1 MSLTL
6 PGDTLNAPLLD
17 ALCDELTALRDAVAT
32 EGQALA
38 ASWMPWL
45 ERQDY
50 AESAQNLACYLALRQ
65 RDLRALQSALMPF
78 GLSSLGRLEGRVLA
92 NLDAVGWALSRFAGQ
107 PGPGPV
113 SENRFFRGNL
123 LLNRHSNRLF
133 GPRVAPRRV
142 RIVVTLPGMA
152 AEDPTVIARLMAA
165 GTDVFRINCAHDTP
179 EAWRTMAGHI
189 RKLEGSLGR
198 PVRILMDLAGPK
210 CRTGATVSPADG
222 TRLQPGDRFTLYRP
236 GCTAAAGAWAA
247 ECQLPEILAQLAP
260 GQRVFVDD
268 GKLAGVVECVNVDAV
283 TLRVTRCGR
292 KGGKLKPEKGLN
304 FPDTA
309 LDIPAL
315 TDRDLQDLP
324 QVCALADL
332 IGYSFVQGAEDILRL
347 QEHLADLRPRDWQHF
362 GLVAKIETGRAVA
375 RLPEIM
381 VAAAGRQPTAV
392 MIARGDLAI
401 EIGFERLAEMQE
413 EIMWLA
419 EAAHIPVIWATQVL
433 ESLVRKGLPSR
444 GEMTD
449 AAMSVRAEAVMLN
462 KGPHLVEGVEAL
474 DRLLNRMRDHQD
486 KKTPKLRALR
496 TWQPER
502 PMPDVNSAPAAG

>member
-123 LLNRHSNRLF
+123 LLNRHSTRLF

-152 AEDPTVIARLMAA
+152 AEDPTLIARLMAA

-198 PVRILMDLAGPK
+198 PVRK
-210 CRTGATVSPADG
+210 
-222 TRLQPGDRFTLYRP
+222 
-236 GCTAAAGAWAA
+236 
-247 ECQLPEILAQLAP
+247 
-260 GQRVFVDD
+260 
-268 GKLAGVVECVNVDAV
+268 
-283 TLRVTRCGR
+283 
-292 KGGKLKPEKGLN
+292 
-304 FPDTA
+304 
-309 LDIPAL
+309 
-315 TDRDLQDLP
+315 
-324 QVCALADL
+324 VCALADL
-332 IGYSFVQGAEDILRL
+332 IGYGFVQGAEDILRL
-347 QEHLADLRPRDWQHF
+347 QEHLADLRPRDWQYF

-419 EAAHIPVIWATQVL
+419 EGAHIPVIWATQVL